1 MEVPADMMRLV
12 ASLLALTL
20 VLGACASADDD
31 TLTIYSGR
39 GEELVGPVIER
50 FEEETGITVEVRYGD
65 SAELAATLLAEGEDS
80 PADVFFAQDPASL
93 GSVAAAGLF
102 ERLDDDILSLVDP
115 RFSDAGGE
123 WIGISG
129 RVRVVA
135 YDTSQV
141 DPSTFPADE
150 DGFTDGAWANRVA
163 IAPTNGSFLTFVAAK
178 IVLDGEEATLAW
190 LEGMAANNAPTYPK
204 NSAIIAAIDEGQVE
218 AGLVNHYYRMRFAA
232 ESPDTVVANHFFDS
246 ESAGGLVM
254 PAGVGVIGSS
264 DAAVQFVEYLL
275 SEESQRYFAETTF
288 EYPLIGAVEADPG
301 LTPLSELPQPDFDLS
316 DLAGLLD
323 RATELVAEAGLL

>member
-1 MEVPADMMRLV
+1 MMRFV
-12 ASLLALTL
+12 ASLLLFAL

-39 GEELVGPVIER
+39 GEELVGPIIER
-50 FEEETGITVEVRYGD
+50 FEEETGIEVEVRYGD
-65 SAELAATLLAEGEDS
+65 SAELAATILAEGEDS

-93 GSVAAAGLF
+93 GSVGAAGLLD
-102 ERLDDDILSLVDP
+102 ELDDEVLGLVP
-115 RFSDAGGE
+115 ARFSDDDGR
-123 WIGISG
+123 WIGVSG

-135 YDTSQV
+135 YDTSIV
-141 DPSTFPADE
+141 DPGTFPADE
-150 DGFTDGAWANRVA
+150 NGFLDPAWAGRVA
-163 IAPTNGSFLTFVAAK
+163 VAPTNGSFLTFVAAK
-178 IVLDGEEATLAW
+178 ILLDGEDATLAW
-190 LEGMAANNAPTYPK
+190 LQGMADNDAPTYPK

-218 AGLVNHYYRMRFAA
+218 SGLVNHYYGVRFAA

-246 ESAGGLVM
+246 ASAAGLVM
-254 PAGVGVIGSS
+254 PAGVGVLSSGSG
-264 DAAVQFVEYLL
+264 AAVEFVEYLL

-288 EYPLIGAVEADPG
+288 EYPLIDGVDADPS
-301 LTPLSELPQPDFDLS
+301 LTPIDELPQPDMNLS

>member
-1 MEVPADMMRLV
+1 MSRFV
-12 ASLLALTL
+12 ASLLLFVL
-20 VLGACASADDD
+20 VLSACASAEDE

-50 FEEETGITVEVRYGD
+50 FEAETGIEVEVRYGD

-102 ERLDDDILSLVDP
+102 ATLDDEVLGLVP
-115 RFSDAGGE
+115 ARFSDDDGE
-123 WIGISG
+123 WIGVSG
-129 RVRVVA
+129 RVRVLA
-135 YDTSQV
+135 YDTSLV

-150 DGFTDGAWANRVA
+150 DGFTDPAWAGRVA

-178 IVLDGEEATLAW
+178 ILLDGEDATLAW
-190 LEGMAANNAPTYPK
+190 LEGMAANDAPTYPK
-204 NSAIIAAIDEGQVE
+204 NSAIVAAIDEGQVE
-218 AGLVNHYYRMRFAA
+218 TGLVNHYYRMRFAA
-232 ESPDTVVANHFFDS
+232 ESPDTVVANHFFDT
-246 ESAGGLVM
+246 ESAAGLIM
-254 PAGVGVIGSS
+254 PAGVGVLASS
-264 DAAVQFVEYLL
+264 ANDAAAAFVEYLL
-275 SEESQRYFAETTF
+275 SEESQQYFADTTF
-288 EYPLIGAVEADPG
+288 EYPLIGSVAADPG
-301 LTPLSELPQPDFDLS
+301 LTPLDQLPQPDLNLS